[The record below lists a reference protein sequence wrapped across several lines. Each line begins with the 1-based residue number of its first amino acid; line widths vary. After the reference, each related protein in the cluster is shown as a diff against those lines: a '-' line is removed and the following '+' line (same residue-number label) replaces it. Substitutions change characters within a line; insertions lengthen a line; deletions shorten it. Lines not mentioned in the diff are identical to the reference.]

1 MKIDHPIVD
10 RMGRDLVVRG
20 AKVDEYEIEALIK
33 RGIMTVYIQENVEEP
48 PEEERKLSD
57 SAKRSIEQYR
67 TEDPVKVT
75 LSDSVRK
82 QVSEGIQTIYNDT
95 GSEAFADTTN
105 SIAGSLL
112 AAIEEND
119 AMAIDISSLK
129 TSDEYTFKHSVD
141 VATIGMVIGKKLGL
155 SNREIYEIGIAGL
168 LHDVGKTRVPPE
180 ILNKPDR
187 LDKDEFEIM
196 KQHSVFGYRILQE
209 HNDYNDAISLGVL
222 QHHEKMNGSGYPI
235 GADADNISPYARI
248 LTVADIYDALVTERP
263 YKSAFSQ
270 RDAVEMIMSMTSELD
285 LDAMR
290 AFLES
295 TILYPVDSYVELS
308 NGEVARVVKNH
319 SHFIMR
325 PTVVGVK
332 SGNVYN
338 LGEDMACA
346 NIVIK

>member
-1 MKIDHPIVD
+1 
-10 RMGRDLVVRG
+10 
-20 AKVDEYEIEALIK
+20 
-33 RGIMTVYIQENVEEP
+33 
-48 PEEERKLSD
+48 
-57 SAKRSIEQYR
+57 
-67 TEDPVKVT
+67 
-75 LSDSVRK
+75 
-82 QVSEGIQTIYNDT
+82 
-95 GSEAFADTTN
+95 
-105 SIAGSLL
+105 
-112 AAIEEND
+112 
-119 AMAIDISSLK
+119 
-129 TSDEYTFKHSVD
+129 
-141 VATIGMVIGKKLGL
+141 
-155 SNREIYEIGIAGL
+155 
-168 LHDVGKTRVPPE
+168 
-180 ILNKPDR
+180 
-187 LDKDEFEIM
+187 
-196 KQHSVFGYRILQE
+196 VFGYRILQE
-209 HNDYNDAISLGVL
+209 HNDDNDAISLGVL